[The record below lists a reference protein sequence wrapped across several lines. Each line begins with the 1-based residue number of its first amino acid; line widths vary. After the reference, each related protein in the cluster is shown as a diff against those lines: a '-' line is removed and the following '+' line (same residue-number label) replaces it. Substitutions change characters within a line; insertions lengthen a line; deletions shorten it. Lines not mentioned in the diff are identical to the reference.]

1 MANTEVPPL
10 ELALQKARSRPD
22 FLDLCDSRFHQ
33 NGFKPPFSIIQ
44 NAFEAYRE
52 QSSYQPE
59 SLGREA
65 TRARI
70 AEFYGELGF
79 PVSPADVLLTAG
91 SSESYDRLF
100 RLFCQP
106 EGLIA
111 LPRPGYPLFEHLVEG
126 NQRHFVFYDLD
137 FSNDW
142 QIDPDSL
149 NRIKKADLIVLISP
163 NNPTGVCLNETSLG
177 HVRAFCR
184 RTGASW
190 ISDEVFDL
198 FVPPGQT
205 LLRPGVVL
213 QELPG
218 FTINGISKRFACP
231 EWKLSWIVISGPE
244 KIRSERSERLE
255 FANDLYLSATSF
267 SQFLGARLFDE
278 LSGFQAEMVGVVQEN
293 RSTLTAW
300 VTQQPK
306 VAAHCHLGGIYV
318 PLRVAKEN
326 EDDEQ
331 FSIFALEQE
340 KLLVHPGY
348 YYEFPQKELWI
359 VVSLLKQPADFQA
372 GLTRL
377 QRLIESPARF

>member
-33 NGFKPPFSIIQ
+33 NGFKPPFSIIE

-52 QSSYQPE
+52 QSCYQPD
-59 SLGREA
+59 SRGRET

-70 AEFYGELGF
+70 ASFYGELGF
-79 PVSPADVLLTAG
+79 TVSPADVLLTAG

-100 RLFCQP
+100 RLFCSP
-106 EGLIA
+106 EGIVA

-149 NRIKKADLIVLISP
+149 IRIKKADLIVLISP
-163 NNPTGVCLNETSLG
+163 NNPTGACLNEKSLG
-177 HVRAFCR
+177 HVRGFCR

-198 FVPPGQT
+198 FVPQGQT
-205 LLRPGVVL
+205 LLRPGAVL
-213 QELPG
+213 RDLPG

-244 KIRSERSERLE
+244 KIRNERSERLE

-267 SQFLGARLFDE
+267 SQFLGARLFDG
-278 LSGFQAEMVGVVQEN
+278 LGAFQEEMVGVVQEN
-293 RSTLTAW
+293 RAILAAW
-300 VTQQPK
+300 VAKQPK

-318 PLRVAKEN
+318 PLRLAKES

-359 VVSLLKQPADFQA
+359 VVSLLKQPADFKE